1 MSQTPLTRR
10 SKRLTEAGQAGR
22 SAGPTCSPTTVALK
36 EIIMNTPSIFA
47 AAALAILGTSA
58 FALDVQN
65 YPTPSTM
72 SRAEVQAE
80 AARYAGRASS
90 QLEVYGSDRQDV
102 ATVRDGKIAPNAVT
116 LTRAEVRRDLARA
129 DSLFSATIAGEAY
142 GSVQPGLSLRS
153 REAVRA
159 EAVAAARANLP
170 SAQYNAE

>member
-1 MSQTPLTRR
+1 
-10 SKRLTEAGQAGR
+10 
-22 SAGPTCSPTTVALK
+22 
-36 EIIMNTPSIFA
+36 MNAKSIVA
-47 AAALAILGTSA
+47 AATLAILGTSA

-65 YPTPSTM
+65 YPTPSTL

-80 AARYAGRASS
+80 AARYADRTSM
-90 QLEVYGSDRQDV
+90 QLEAYGSAPRDV
-102 ATVRDGKIAPNAVT
+102 AAVRDGKAAPNAVV

-129 DSLFSATIAGEAY
+129 DVLFSATLAGEAY